1 VRRFVIPAACALA
14 LLGAG
19 CGDDDDDGGGS
30 GSTGARQ
37 RGADLLVT
45 VRPNGDEGPVRRR
58 RIECERLGP
67 RASEPACRGLA
78 GLTAEQLAP
87 VPAGTACTQIYG
99 GPAIARVRGVL
110 RGERVYAR
118 FELSDG
124 CEIERWDRNR
134 VLLDDAPAGG

>member
-1 VRRFVIPAACALA
+1 VRSFVIAAVCALA
-14 LLGAG
+14 VLGAG
-19 CGDDDDDGGGS
+19 CGDDDDTGS
-30 GSTGARQ
+30 PSPPA
-37 RGADLLVT
+37 RGADLVVT

-58 RIECERLGP
+58 RVRCERLGP
-67 RASEPACRGLA
+67 GASEPACRGLA

-99 GPAIARVRGVL
+99 GPARARVRGEL
-110 RGERVYAR
+110 RGERVDAR

-134 VLLDDAPAGG
+134 VLLDDAP

>member
-1 VRRFVIPAACALA
+1 MRRFVIPAACALA

-19 CGDDDDDGGGS
+19 CGDDDDGGGS
-30 GSTGARQ
+30 DRQ

-45 VRPNGDEGPVRRR
+45 VRPEGNEGPVRRR
-58 RIECERLGP
+58 RIECGRLGP
-67 RASEPACRGLA
+67 QAGERTCRGLA

-99 GPAIARVRGVL
+99 GPAKARVRGVL
-110 RGERVYAR
+110 RGERVDAR

-134 VLLDDAPAGG
+134 VLLDDAPPGG

>member
-1 VRRFVIPAACALA
+1 VRSFVIAAVCTLT

-19 CGDDDDDGGGS
+19 CGGDDDGDGGGS
-30 GSTGARQ
+30 PSAPA

-45 VRPNGDEGPVRRR
+45 VRPEGDEGPARRHRVR
-58 RIECERLGP
+58 CERLGP
-67 RASEPACRGLA
+67 GASEPACRRLA

-99 GPAIARVRGVL
+99 GPARARVRGEL
-110 RGERVYAR
+110 RGKRVDAR

-134 VLLDDAPAGG
+134 VLLDDAP